1 MNNVIE
7 GNAGACVKYG
17 SECCCPYVNALDICT
32 ASINLIAVTPYL
44 RASFCGTENHDNCP
58 IFLSKVLRRR

>member
-1 MNNVIE
+1 MNNVVE
-7 GNAGACVKYG
+7 GNAGASAKQD

-44 RASFCGTENHDNCP
+44 KTDFCRTENYDNCP
-58 IFLSKVLRRR
+58 LFLSKVLRRR